1 MSKRRK
7 FSAEFKRGAVEQASR
22 PGVSCA
28 QVAREL
34 GIRDSL
40 LTRWKQEAQT
50 AGKAAFAGTGSPRD
64 EEVARLKRELARI
77 TKERGFFARSGDVL
91 CQGIILRYQVIERC
105 RDEFPV
111 RLMCRC
117 LRVSTSGYYDWSK
130 RLPSAR
136 QRDNERLLG
145 RIHALHQDSRGTLGA
160 GRMQEDLADEGL
172 MASRNRV
179 ARLMAAAGLQGWP
192 RPKRRGQRAQPA
204 LTPPGVRN
212 LLERDFSASE
222 PETKWV
228 TDITEIQTQQAKLYL
243 CVVLDLFDQR
253 IVGWSMNH
261 RQDRQMVIRAVQM
274 AVWQRQEQHRLI
286 LHSDR
291 GSQFRSG
298 DYQDYLAANGLL
310 CSMSA
315 VGHCGDN
322 AACEGFF
329 GLLKRERIYRTTYP
343 TLDAARSDVFEY
355 IERRHNPRMRRRRVK
370 QDQKFSAL
378 SKQSVI
384 SG

>member
-1 MSKRRK
+1 M
-7 FSAEFKRGAVEQASR
+7 
-22 PGVSCA
+22 
-28 QVAREL
+28 
-34 GIRDSL
+34 
-40 LTRWKQEAQT
+40 
-50 AGKAAFAGTGSPRD
+50 
-64 EEVARLKRELARI
+64 
-77 TKERGFFARSGDVL
+77 
-91 CQGIILRYQVIERC
+91 IERC

-160 GRMQEDLADEGL
+160 GRMQEDLVEEGL
-172 MASRNRV
+172 TASRNRV

-212 LLERDFSASE
+212 LLERDFSALE

-228 TDITEIQTQQAKLYL
+228 TDITEIKTQQAKLYL

-253 IVGWSMNH
+253 IVGWSMHH

-274 AVWQRQEQHRLI
+274 AVWQRQEQYPLI

-315 VGHCGDN
+315 VGHCGERVACPRGTMPHARGSLVCSN
-322 AACEGFF
+322 ANGFIAQ
-329 GLLKRERIYRTTYP
+329 RIQHSMPPGPMCSNTSSAATTPGCDGAGSSRT
-343 TLDAARSDVFEY
+343 RSFQPFP
-355 IERRHNPRMRRRRVK
+355 NSP
-370 QDQKFSAL
+370 
-378 SKQSVI
+378 
-384 SG
+384 